1 MRVWS
6 RVRKMDLSSRC
17 RRGAAGLKAALA
29 LAVCLMAFAC
39 LPEAAWQPPAAWQPA
54 SPPMASPSWAAP
66 GPGSHFLPAVEQ
78 EVGHLANEARRRQ
91 GLPPLMGD
99 RTLAAAARRHSGDML
114 ARGFFSHV
122 TPEGLSLSQ
131 RLPRDYA
138 QALRQSGENIWMGSG
153 QNPADPRRLAQT
165 IMASLMA
172 SPGHRRNLL
181 DPQYNRL
188 GVGVAAWG
196 QEVRAT
202 QDFGQ
207 LPAGLASR

>member
-29 LAVCLMAFAC
+29 LAMCLTAFGC
-39 LPEAAWQPPAAWQPA
+39 LPEAAWQPPAPWRQPPPALA
-54 SPPMASPSWAAP
+54 SPPWAEP
-66 GPGSHFLPAVEQ
+66 GQGSHFLPAVEQ

-122 TPEGLSLSQ
+122 NPEGLSPSQ

-138 QALRQSGENIWMGSG
+138 QVLRQSGENIWMGSG
-153 QNPADPRRLAQT
+153 QNPADPHRLAQT

-172 SPGHRRNLL
+172 SPGHRRNIL

-207 LPAGLASR
+207 LPANLAGR